1 MSNPQQDLKK
11 FFDKLTKQTKD
22 AKSRSVYKYLADELI
37 KIIVKRTR
45 LGYGVDQNLGQRFK
59 LTTIKWS
66 DAYAKARKK
75 RLKLDSTTSPT
86 KNNLTLTGQML
97 RSMKIVKQDARS
109 VTIGPTGLRREGDS
123 NLDIAQYQ
131 EDMGRVFNR
140 ISVNE
145 FNQIRRIYRKT
156 FGDLLKKNKLLK

>member
-22 AKSRSVYKYLADELI
+22 AKSRSVYKFLADELI

-45 LGYGVDQNLGQRFK
+45 LGYGVDQNLGQRSK
-59 LTTIKWS
+59 LKALSPRYVT
-66 DAYAKARKK
+66 ARKK
-75 RLKLDSTTSPT
+75 YLDVDSTSRPG
-86 KNNLTLTGQML
+86 KSNLTLTGQML
-97 RSMKIVKQDARS
+97 RSMKIIKQDARS